1 MKSISLN
8 EAADIPSQE
17 SLIFQYSIIEEFET
31 STYQKNQPNFLQILV
46 FLFEEIIDFF
56 RNLFKR

>member
-8 EAADIPSQE
+8 EAVDIPNQE
-17 SLIFQYSIIEEFET
+17 SMIFQYSIIEEFER
-31 STYQKNQPNFLQILV
+31 KNQPNFLRILV
-46 FLFEEIIDFF
+46 FLFKEIIDFF